1 MISLCDKKT
10 CTGCEACMNKCSHEA
25 ILMQPDDEGFL
36 YPNIDYS
43 KCIEC
48 GACQIVC
55 PVLNPVDFSSNE
67 QCVYAAW
74 AKSLNT
80 RQKGSSGGIF
90 SVLAEEILSRNGYVV
105 GAAFDDSFVLSH
117 RMISSVDELSPLQ
130 GSKYVQ
136 SQIGFIYRDIKEKLK
151 GKGAVLFVGT
161 SCQVAGLKRFLGKID
176 QSSLYICD
184 LVCHGVPSPLLLKRY
199 VEDLK
204 IQYPNMVSFRFRD
217 LQNWGVKMN
226 ILLNEKKG
234 LKNIV
239 LYGKDTYYVY
249 SFLQGLL
256 HRKCCYSCIYAKTP
270 RIGDITLAD
279 FWGIG
284 KKVPFNHE
292 TKNGISCVLIN
303 TERGQ
308 NLMQSVKEKVEM
320 ESRSIEEAIEGGNEN
335 LYKPSSMPP
344 GRETFYKDAFVLDI
358 ATLVDKYNIR
368 ISKKKTLIRRLLN
381 KLKRTLK

>member
-1 MISLCDKKT
+1 MISLCDKKA

-25 ILMQPDDEGFL
+25 ILMQPDNEGFL

-74 AKSLNT
+74 AKSLDT

-117 RMISSVDELSPLQ
+117 RMISAVDELSPLQ

-151 GKGAVLFVGT
+151 RKESVLFVGT
-161 SCQVAGLKRFLGKID
+161 SCQVAGLKRFLGKTD

-184 LVCHGVPSPLLLKRY
+184 LVCHGVPSPLLFKKY
-199 VEDLK
+199 VEGLK
-204 IQYPNMVSFRFRD
+204 EKYPNMVSLQFRD
-217 LQNWGVKMN
+217 LHNWGVKMN
-226 ILLNEKKG
+226 IFLDEKDG
-234 LKNIV
+234 LKNVV

-249 SFLQGLL
+249 GFYLRLLQ
-256 HRKCCYSCIYAKTP
+256 RECCYSCIYAKTP

-284 KKVPFNHE
+284 KKVPFNYE

-303 TERGQ
+303 TEKGQ
-308 NLMQSVKEKVEM
+308 ALMQSVKEKVEM
-320 ESRSIEEAIEGGNEN
+320 EARSIEEAIEGGNEN
-335 LYKPSSMPP
+335 LYKPSGMPP

-368 ISKKKTLIRRLLN
+368 TSKKITLIRRLLN

>member
-234 LKNIV
+234 LKNM
-239 LYGKDTYYVY
+239 
-249 SFLQGLL
+249 
-256 HRKCCYSCIYAKTP
+256 
-270 RIGDITLAD
+270 
-279 FWGIG
+279 
-284 KKVPFNHE
+284 
-292 TKNGISCVLIN
+292 
-303 TERGQ
+303 
-308 NLMQSVKEKVEM
+308 MQ
-320 ESRSIEEAIEGGNEN
+320 
-335 LYKPSSMPP
+335 
-344 GRETFYKDAFVLDI
+344 
-358 ATLVDKYNIR
+358 
-368 ISKKKTLIRRLLN
+368 
-381 KLKRTLK
+381 